1 MAAAGGLT
9 SCLVY
14 SVLQQPE
21 HADSQAAA
29 LARGSV
35 GYALCL
41 AVRAG
46 VVEETL
52 FRGLAIEQ
60 LNLLSGNR
68 WLAASVATLGFILI
82 HALRFDLIQLIPIA
96 AVSVI
101 LTALYLWRHDLLAN
115 IIAHVLVDGVGLVTL
130 ALQTPKTG

>member
-1 MAAAGGLT
+1 M
-9 SCLVY
+9 
-14 SVLQQPE
+14 
-21 HADSQAAA
+21 
-29 LARGSV
+29 
-35 GYALCL
+35 
-41 AVRAG
+41 
-46 VVEETL
+46 
-52 FRGLAIEQ
+52 
-60 LNLLSGNR
+60 LSGNR